1 MDIIIWYKITE
12 FALLVYP
19 ARPKKE
25 IMMKKSITVVS
36 VLVLLSILLG
46 ACNLTPATPT
56 QVPADQIN
64 TIAAMTVQAL
74 TTQMAPPPATA
85 TNTPEPA
92 TATPAVT
99 DTPTL
104 LIPTLNL
111 TPVGLATNTLIPLPT
126 TAGAGQSSDV
136 YFIKDETIPDNTCM
150 APGTTFAKTW
160 SIRNNGSV
168 TWNTAYMAS
177 MFANDPSSPAINGD
191 GTIAVKVPVA
201 PGAIWKYTAN
211 LIAPSATGTYTQSWK
226 MQDDSGNW
234 FGIGGPNGTPW
245 TVVIKVAKDCTTS
258 SNSGGLTLT
267 TAISSPADGATVA
280 AGATISVSGTI
291 KLEGLGD
298 GDTQDVTFVI
308 RMGSTSMGCG
318 DTKTFAT
325 DTTKTFS
332 VSGCK
337 VPSAY
342 TAGDEPDIS
351 VYIKSPGGTNKQST
365 VQVTIS

>member
-1 MDIIIWYKITE
+1 MDIIIWYKIIE

-25 IMMKKSITVVS
+25 IIMKKSITVVS

-136 YFIKDETIPDNTCM
+136 YFIKDETIPDGTCM

-245 TVVIKVAKDCTTS
+245 TVVIKVAKDCSTT
-258 SNSGGLTLT
+258 SNSGGLTIKT
-267 TAISSPADGATVA
+267 YVDSVTPNTGAAGTTVA
-280 AGATISVSGTI
+280 VGGKISLSGLASGASQKVRFEINIGSVG
-291 KLEGLGD
+291 
-298 GDTQDVTFVI
+298 
-308 RMGSTSMGCG
+308 MGCSG
-318 DTKTFAT
+318 SY
-325 DTTKTFS
+325 TFS
-332 VSGCK
+332 DDGNYTFNLTDCQ
-337 VPSAY
+337 VPSSISE
-342 TAGDEPDIS
+342 GVKNVS
-351 VYIKSPGGTNKQST
+351 VYIDSPGGSNVQSPSTFT
-365 VQVTIS
+365 VTP